1 VHVLPEPDYPERT
14 YEIVGTIPDTK
25 YSDLREEQQAMAFV
39 PADQLPLTAQRPGMA
54 MMIAARDAAG
64 VERTVRQLFE
74 QKHSGVHMQ
83 FFNFEQGIRDNLVGD
98 RLMAMLSG
106 AFGVLAALLVI
117 VGLYGVLSYFL
128 AQRRGE
134 IGIRIAL
141 GASRGRVI
149 AESLRDA
156 MKMLVIGVTIGVIMA
171 LLAGRGASTM
181 VFGLKPWDP
190 ETLLA
195 AAALLAA
202 VTVVTSIVPAVKAA
216 NVNPIETLR
225 SE

>member
-1 VHVLPEPDYPERT
+1 
-14 YEIVGTIPDTK
+14 
-25 YSDLREEQQAMAFV
+25 
-39 PADQLPLTAQRPGMA
+39 
-54 MMIAARDAAG
+54 
-64 VERTVRQLFE
+64 
-74 QKHSGVHMQ
+74 
-83 FFNFEQGIRDNLVGD
+83 
-98 RLMAMLSG
+98 
-106 AFGVLAALLVI
+106 
-117 VGLYGVLSYFL
+117 
-128 AQRRGE
+128 
-134 IGIRIAL
+134 
-141 GASRGRVI
+141 
-149 AESLRDA
+149 LRDA

-171 LLAGRGASTM
+171 LLAGREASTM